1 MGNVI
6 VGLLPII
13 VAALAVPIYAIIAL
27 ILLQSEGGLKKGI
40 ALIIGA
46 VTIRILQ
53 GYLFGFVFGRVEE
66 EYPEAGPTILVS
78 TLLLVIGILFL
89 VKAYST
95 WQKEVDPEDAP
106 PKWMAAINDI
116 SALKAAGIGA
126 LYVLASPKQWVFT
139 QAAIST
145 IIEGEMSAIAEAGLY
160 LVFVIG
166 TQLSAIIPLA
176 MLAISPEKAGQ
187 SLQAASEWLGR
198 HNRTIMIIVSL
209 IFGVWFTYKGFNGLL
224 G

>member
-46 VTIRILQ
+46 VTIRVLQ
-53 GYLFGFVFGRVEE
+53 GFLFGFVFGRVEE
-66 EYPEAGPTILVS
+66 EYAEAGPAVLVS
-78 TLLLVIGILFL
+78 TLLLVIGILLL
-89 VKAYST
+89 VKAYKS
-95 WQKEVDPEDAP
+95 WQKETDPEDEP
-106 PKWMAAINDI
+106 PKWMAAINDV
-116 SALKAAGIGA
+116 SAIKAAGIGA

-139 QAAIST
+139 QAAIAT
-145 IIEGEMSAIAEAGLY
+145 IVDGEVSAIAEAGLY
-160 LVFVIG
+160 LLFVIG
-166 TQLSAIIPLA
+166 TQLSALIPLA

-187 SLQAASEWLGR
+187 SLQGASEWLGR
-198 HNRTIMIIVSL
+198 HNRTIMIVVSL
-209 IFGVWFTYKGFNGLL
+209 VFGVWFTYKGFNGLL